1 MREPPQLKRLCSKR
15 ATCHVWE
22 WGAHSSPL
30 STLSLSSWATERG
43 DRGRSPRT
51 ESSPLHPTPSL
62 YPDLTTHFPHVAFP
76 QLLKM
81 SLLLKFKHRLLSS
94 FYNCCLFSPELSLCS
109 WPPLV
114 CYRTPG
120 ERGQGEDQR
129 AGSPLGLGVETRTMD
144 TGPDRWSLGTSHS
157 SSPSCH
163 RHQKGAA
170 TQSVGHTFLA
180 PESGHL
186 SQMQYLTRTQM

>member
-1 MREPPQLKRLCSKR
+1 MRGDEGTTAVKASMLEEGHLPCLGVGRTLI
-15 ATCHVWE
+15 
-22 WGAHSSPL
+22 
-30 STLSLSSWATERG
+30 TLSLSSWATERG
-43 DRGRSPRT
+43 DRGRAPRT
-51 ESSPLHPTPSL
+51 ESSPLPPTPSL
-62 YPDLTTHFPHVAFP
+62 YPDLTTHFPPVAFP

-81 SLLLKFKHRLLSS
+81 SLLWNFKHRLLSS
-94 FYNCCLFSPELSLCS
+94 FYNCCLFSPELSLCPQ
-109 WPPLV
+109 PPLV

-144 TGPDRWSLGTSHS
+144 IGPDRWSLETSHS

-163 RHQKGAA
+163 RHQKGVA

-180 PESGHL
+180 PESGYF
-186 SQMQYLTRTQM
+186 SQTQYLTRTQM